1 MSREILQEAISLI
14 PGGMRRVA
22 AETGRSYEAVR
33 KWTKNGLP
41 RTEWTGETDYCKTI
55 ENLQGKYSADQL
67 LGRPGDQAA

>member
-1 MSREILQEAISLI
+1 MNREILREAIDLI

-41 RTEWTGETDYCKTI
+41 RTEWTGETDYCRTI
-55 ENLQGKYSADQL
+55 ERLQGKYSADDL
-67 LGRPGDQAA
+67 LGKPGHKAA